1 MKKLTFF
8 VAAIIGLAA
17 CNNNSE
23 TSTEVKEEPIETV
36 VMQDSVYPY
45 HAGAEFD
52 ASLAITGEE
61 AYTLLTDS
69 IDTIPMTL
77 KGNITAA
84 CQAKGCWMTVD
95 MGENEDMMVK
105 FKDYEFF
112 VPLDAADHETVVEG
126 VAIKQVTTVAELKHY
141 AQDANASQ
149 DSIDAITEPKV
160 EWMFMAN
167 GVSIN

>member
-1 MKKLTFF
+1 MKKLTIA
-8 VAAIIGLAA
+8 VAAVLTIAA
-17 CNNNSE
+17 CNNKTE
-23 TSTEVKEEPIETV
+23 TAPDTKEEVVETV
-36 VMQDSVYPY
+36 VEVDSIFPY

-52 ASLAITGEE
+52 ASKAISGVE
-61 AYTLLTDS
+61 AYALLTDS
-69 IDTIPMTL
+69 IDTVPMTL

-95 MGENEDMMVK
+95 MGEHEDMMVK
-105 FKDYEFF
+105 FKDYDFF
-112 VPLDAADHETVVEG
+112 VPLNSADHETVIEG

-149 DSIDAITEPKV
+149 DSIDAITDPKV

-167 GVSIN
+167 GVSIQ